1 MIALRHKYE
10 LSHPSTT
17 YKPWIIHGSIID
29 LIIPPD
35 FSQIFVDT
43 IVDTQYVISG
53 KTIDDCIFLNVTRQS
68 NDSNI
73 TANIDLEIVY
83 TPTNP
88 AIDEIMQIIQE
99 RYTTSDVFEQL
110 ENNILFE
117 ELDIMKKFG
126 PNMMIK
132 ISSTT
137 KLTPKKNEEE
147 LLISKLNI
155 KFTTGGIVFDENFAN
170 SVNSTD
176 TISYSIRLSNTKR
189 RYQPLLSTLLP
200 WNTEIKFAVPIRIG
214 PLHKLNPSGGNPGYW
229 QEGFL
234 TLQKAIDVAIQQ
246 YLSNTTN
253 NSILM
258 LQRFPYPSYKNIII
272 ELGVYFLS
280 TVVVF
285 SFLINVVYITRT
297 IVNEKET
304 QMKVLFLIKIKINSN
319 NWQKKAKI
327 SHP

>member
-1 MIALRHKYE
+1 
-10 LSHPSTT
+10 
-17 YKPWIIHGSIID
+17 
-29 LIIPPD
+29 
-35 FSQIFVDT
+35 
-43 IVDTQYVISG
+43 
-53 KTIDDCIFLNVTRQS
+53 
-68 NDSNI
+68 
-73 TANIDLEIVY
+73 
-83 TPTNP
+83 
-88 AIDEIMQIIQE
+88 
-99 RYTTSDVFEQL
+99 
-110 ENNILFE
+110 
-117 ELDIMKKFG
+117 MKKID

-137 KLTPKKNEEE
+137 KLTR
-147 LLISKLNI
+147 
-155 KFTTGGIVFDENFAN
+155 GIVFDENFAN

-214 PLHKLNPSGGNPGYW
+214 PLHKFNPSGGNPGYW

-258 LQRFPYPSYKNIII
+258 LQRFPYPSYKNVII

-297 IVNEKET
+297 IVTEKET
-304 QMKVLFLIKIKINSN
+304 QMKVLFFLIKIKIRINFSN
-319 NWQKKAKI
+319 LQIKKDKI
-327 SHP
+327 